1 VFLVIHIVTAVV
13 DPFTSLGIAPVVLPF
28 GSSYRRFW
36 LGLGTVAFEL
46 TVAVIVSSL
55 LRKRFGVRAWR
66 VIHWLSYAAWPIA
79 VLHGLGTGTDSFS
92 RWLLAITIAC
102 VAAVLGVTVWR
113 VRAAPLDPLLAARR
127 LAGER
132 HRASRA

>member
-1 VFLVIHIVTAVV
+1 
-13 DPFTSLGIAPVVLPF
+13 
-28 GSSYRRFW
+28 
-36 LGLGTVAFEL
+36 
-46 TVAVIVSSL
+46 VIVSSL

-113 VRAAPLDPLLAARR
+113 VRAAPLDPLQAARR